1 MTHFFVCLEAST
13 GNYPARS
20 LELWLTLGCQELY
33 CERVPRNASFFFGA
47 FKGLLDPICRSWVGL
62 VKNYCYSHRG
72 TCRDLRNERRTT
84 VIISSA

>member
-47 FKGLLDPICRSWVGL
+47 FKGLLDPICRSWVGD
-62 VKNYCYSHRG
+62 
-72 TCRDLRNERRTT
+72 RDFTR
-84 VIISSA
+84 I